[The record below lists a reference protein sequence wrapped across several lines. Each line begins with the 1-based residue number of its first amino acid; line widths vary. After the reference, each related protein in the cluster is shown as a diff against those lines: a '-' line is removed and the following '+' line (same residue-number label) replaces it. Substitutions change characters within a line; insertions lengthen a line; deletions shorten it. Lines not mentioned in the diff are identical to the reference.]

1 MEHLR
6 WKVSSSSR
14 TMVKTRDPPF
24 GETMTTF
31 KPWSSKSDAA
41 QANNSRF
48 EDGTE

>member
-6 WKVSSSSR
+6 WKISSSIHAK
-14 TMVKTRDPPF
+14 VNTRDPPF

-31 KPWSSKSDAA
+31 RFWSCKSDAA
-41 QANNSRF
+41 QMKNWRF